1 MSGEKTEKATPKRR
15 GEARKKGQVARSPE
29 VNSTLVLLATVSTL
43 AVTAPTLAS
52 NIQGLLRE
60 TLGRAGRPDVSTTT
74 AGGLILHFAEIA
86 FLLIAPVIGAA
97 ALSGLAANVLQN
109 KPSLT
114 PSSLRPDFK
123 KISPKSGLKRMGG
136 VQSWVEL
143 VKSLLKVAIVAGV
156 AVLVIWPEIG
166 PLTTLGDQTPAQ
178 IGSVLS
184 SLLIRLG
191 FFTLGVLVPLA
202 IGDVMWQRYQHE
214 KSMRMSKQEVKEESR
229 QQDIAPEIKGAIR
242 RRQAQMSRQRMLAQ
256 VPSADVVITNPTH
269 YAIALRYGR
278 DVSAPRVVAKGA
290 DLIAKRIREIA
301 VENDVAIVEN
311 PPLARALY
319 AQVELD
325 QEIPPDFFA
334 AVAEVLAYVYRTGRR
349 KLSWA

>member
-29 VNSTLVLLATVSTL
+29 VNSTVVLLATVSTL
-43 AVTAPTLAS
+43 ALTAPALGS
-52 NIQGLLRE
+52 SIQGLLRE
-60 TLGRAGRPDVSTTT
+60 TLGRAGSPDVTTAT
-74 AGGLILHFAEIA
+74 AGGLVLHFAEIA

-97 ALSGLAANVLQN
+97 AIAGLVANVVQN

-123 KISPKSGLKRMGG
+123 KISPKSGLKRLGG

-143 VKSLLKVAIVAGV
+143 VKSLLKVAVVASV
-156 AVLVIWPEIG
+156 AILVIWPRVSE
-166 PLTTLGDQTPAQ
+166 LATLGDQTPSA
-178 IGSVLS
+178 IGSLLS
-184 SLLIRLG
+184 SLVIRLG
-191 FFTLGVLVPLA
+191 FFILAVLVPLA
-202 IGDVMWQRYQHE
+202 IGDVIWQRYQHE
-214 KSMRMSKQEVKEESR
+214 KSMKMSKQEVKEESR

-269 YAIALRYGR
+269 YAVALRYGR

-290 DLIAKRIREIA
+290 DLIARRIREIA
-301 VENDVAIVEN
+301 EENDVAIVEN
-311 PPLARALY
+311 PPLARALF
-319 AQVELD
+319 AQVEVD
-325 QEIPPDFFA
+325 QEIPPDFFS
-334 AVAEVLAYVYRTGRR
+334 AVAEVLAFVYRTGRR